1 MKPLPWT
8 PLPSHQA
15 AGRQAHSTAPYGASQ
30 WRSSDWHVRPVITTN
45 HQCAGPWIP
54 PRGQS
59 KTKTGGAEGGSGV
72 AMCGIIGIVAT
83 EESKVAQ
90 LIYDGLTVL
99 QHRGQDAAGI
109 VTSDGDNLYQ
119 RKANGLV
126 KDVFRQRHMDRL
138 EGHMGIGHV
147 RYPTA
152 GTSSGAEAQPFYTN
166 SPYGISLAHNGN
178 LTNAPDL
185 RKSLMDDLRHLNTS
199 SDSEVLMNILA
210 NELHKERKLVIQKD
224 LYLDTNAIFNAV
236 SRVHKETSG
245 SYAVVAMISGY
256 GLLGFRDPYGIR
268 PLCLGRRVEDDGR
281 EEWLIA
287 SESVAM
293 ISLGFEHV
301 KDIAPGE
308 AVFIAAG
315 GQMFS
320 QQCAEEPQYHP
331 CIFEQVYFARPDSVI
346 DGISVHASRL
356 EMGRKLA
363 KRINDEYQ
371 GDIDVVI
378 PVPDSGRIAAME
390 LANEAGIPFREGFV
404 KNRYVG
410 RTFIMPGQTIRQDSV
425 RKKLNP
431 IPQEF
436 TGKTVLLV
444 DDSIVRGNTSRKI
457 VQMARDAGASK
468 VLFASAAP
476 PVVHPNVYG
485 IDMPAKGEYI
495 AHGKNTEEICASI
508 GADWLIYQTLEDL
521 IDSCSNGSL
530 GLSSFDASCFN
541 GEYITGDID
550 DVYLQTLE
558 NERNDVAKT
567 KRHIDD
573 EILEIHNQ
581 E

>member
-1 MKPLPWT
+1 MD
-8 PLPSHQA
+8 S
-15 AGRQAHSTAPYGASQ
+15 
-30 WRSSDWHVRPVITTN
+30 
-45 HQCAGPWIP
+45 

-59 KTKTGGAEGGSGV
+59 KTKTGGAEGGSGI

-210 NELHKERKLVIQKD
+210 NELHKERKLVIQKN

-236 SRVHKETSG
+236 SRVHQETSG

-293 ISLGFEHV
+293 VSLGFEHV

-320 QQCAEEPQYHP
+320 QQCAEEPKYHP

-363 KRINDEYQ
+363 KRIKDEYQ

-436 TGKTVLLV
+436 AGKTVLLV

-567 KRHIDD
+567 KRHVDD